1 MRLAMLAYG
10 RNDGSGLAYHALKES
25 GKVTMLELQFKS
37 LRHKE
42 HKSPGISR
50 TRESAFTAVI
60 WSFATSYRAAKL
72 SWEA

>member
-10 RNDGSGLAYHALKES
+10 RNDGSGLAYKALCES
-25 GKVTMLELQFKS
+25 GKVSMLELQFKS

-42 HKSPGISR
+42 HKSRGMRR
-50 TRESAFTAVI
+50 THESAVI
-60 WSFATSYRAAKL
+60 ATMGSCVASSRAGAL